1 MMKKFLLGAAVVWMG
16 MGFSQAG
23 ILELRAGAGMNAA
36 NPDAFEDR
44 VNAVS
49 NQDLKSDNFDN
60 FNADIFINF
69 PVLPLGVGVR
79 HEWLNNKESS
89 GGEDWK
95 IKANN
100 LAVLVDWR
108 FIDTIVYVG
117 PIVSVGYPWADVD
130 FNGSADRV
138 SDQIQSDQLSYSG
151 GAELGV
157 KFGGF
162 IIGTEAGYQSLKFKN
177 VKSQNG
183 NVNSKLDLSGF
194 YGKVMLGITFL

>member
-1 MMKKFLLGAAVVWMG
+1 MTKKILLLAAVAYL
-16 MGFSQAG
+16 GFGRAQAG
-23 ILELRAGAGMNAA
+23 LLELRAGAGLNAA

-60 FNADIFINF
+60 FNADVFF
-69 PVLPLGVGVR
+69 DLPVLPLGVGVR
-79 HEWLNNKESS
+79 HEWLSNKQSSNGES
-89 GGEDWK
+89 WK

-100 LAVLVDWR
+100 LSVLVDWR
-108 FIDTIVYVG
+108 FLDTLVYVG

-130 FNGSADRV
+130 FNGSADHV
-138 SDQIQSDQLSYSG
+138 SSQIHSDQLSYSG

-157 KFGGF
+157 KLGGF

-183 NVNSKLDLSGF
+183 NVNSKIDLSGF
-194 YGKVMLGITFL
+194 YGKVMVGITFL